1 MTTPEE
7 NEVLERS
14 VPQAVVLDFDRT
26 LGSVEASMARLY
38 SAADAVGLTTAD
50 IAEAQ
55 KRIEDIS
62 GSFEPLSTV
71 REALDDEAY
80 AAFKEHF
87 LTAEG
92 PAIMYDDAVRLLE
105 RFDEAEM
112 PYAVMT
118 YGVNAEWQALKVAA
132 SGYKGRV
139 IIMDHTDKGTD
150 MSAMRNEDGVY
161 ELSVGE
167 DESVRVRADSLC
179 LVDDKAQSFRS
190 LSEDN
195 TGFMVVRGELKPSQ
209 QGALPE
215 NVQTITSL
223 DALEIVNGQL
233 KAA

>member
-1 MTTPEE
+1 MTNPEV

-55 KRIEDIS
+55 KRIEDVS

-71 REALDDEAY
+71 REALDEDAY
-80 AAFKEHF
+80 ARFKEHF
-87 LTAEG
+87 VSAEG
-92 PAIMYDDAVRLLE
+92 PAIMYDDAARLLE
-105 RFDEAEM
+105 RLDEAEM
-112 PYAVMT
+112 PYVVMT

-132 SGYKGRV
+132 SGYKGRA

-150 MSAMRNEDGVY
+150 MSAMKNEDGVY
-161 ELSVGE
+161 ELHVGE
-167 DESVRVRADSLC
+167 DESVHVKADSLC
-179 LVDDKAQSFRS
+179 LVDDKAPSFRS
-190 LSEDN
+190 LTSDN
-195 TGFMVVRGELKPSQ
+195 TGYMIVRGELKPSQ
-209 QGALPE
+209 QGQLPE
-215 NVQTITSL
+215 NVQTIASL
-223 DALEIVNGQL
+223 DALNIVDGQL